1 VTEIGDGAFKNR
13 TDIRKLIIPA
23 TVVKVGNE
31 AFAGCTNLV
40 EVEAEDG
47 EKLLDCG
54 TDAFKDAPIALLYL
68 GRDTSGLPFT
78 GKDSLT
84 DLTFGDKVTVIDPAD
99 FKGCTAIRNIT
110 VYAPVPPE
118 VYEESFEDNVYENA
132 TLRVPDESVE
142 DYKADEVWSKFFN
155 LLGVSEIRPIDIEME
170 LADVELTEGESTTL
184 KAIITPE
191 NATDKTV
198 TWSSSNE
205 AVATVSATGVVTGIK
220 AGTATITASTANGL
234 TATCTVT
241 VKEKPAGIGGV
252 EGESQDAVRV
262 EGDKLIAPE
271 GSAIYDLN
279 GRRVNANGLRPGIYI
294 VRMFNGKSMKVM
306 VK

>member
-1 VTEIGDGAFKNR
+1 
-13 TDIRKLIIPA
+13 
-23 TVVKVGNE
+23 
-31 AFAGCTNLV
+31 
-40 EVEAEDG
+40 
-47 EKLLDCG
+47 
-54 TDAFKDAPIALLYL
+54 
-68 GRDTSGLPFT
+68 
-78 GKDSLT
+78 
-84 DLTFGDKVTVIDPAD
+84 
-99 FKGCTAIRNIT
+99 
-110 VYAPVPPE
+110 
-118 VYEESFEDNVYENA
+118 
-132 TLRVPDESVE
+132 
-142 DYKADEVWSKFFN
+142 
-155 LLGVSEIRPIDIEME
+155 ME

-191 NATDKTV
+191 NATDKTA

-205 AVATVSATGVVTGIK
+205 AVATVSATGLVTAIK

-241 VKEKPAGIGGV
+241 VKEKPAGIVGV